1 MGNITAA
8 ENIIFVDTEQL
19 TLKKPVNIYQ
29 TEFKDNFQMSAI

>member
-19 TLKKPVNIYQ
+19 T
-29 TEFKDNFQMSAI
+29 FKEAGEHLPNRI